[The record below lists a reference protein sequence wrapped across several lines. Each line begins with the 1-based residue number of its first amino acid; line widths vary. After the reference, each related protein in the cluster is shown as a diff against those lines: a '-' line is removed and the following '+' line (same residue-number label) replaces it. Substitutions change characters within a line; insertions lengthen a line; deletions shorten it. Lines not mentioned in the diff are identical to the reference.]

1 MIWYQIKADISINI
15 TIIGRAIL
23 IWFVF
28 QSAVPQFFR
37 VIMDEESYIMHS
49 LRKTVCQV
57 WPHEYIAF
65 FSERINLNN
74 AAYSLTP

>member
-37 VIMDEESYIMHS
+37 VIMDEGRKLYNAQSTQNCLPS
-49 LRKTVCQV
+49 L
-57 WPHEYIAF
+57 A
-65 FSERINLNN
+65 S
-74 AAYSLTP
+74 